1 MEKRLQAQDDAM
13 MALSPALFHLDAATL
28 GYAIGRLLRHTSL
41 GSACALR
48 NATVAF
54 LADAGIS
61 LEAMSE
67 QDRTVLFRSVGRGY
81 GTGPAPSSTR
91 KEVSHGAHDH

>member
-1 MEKRLQAQDDAM
+1 MTTTLP
-13 MALSPALFHLDAATL
+13 LPSLFHLDAATL

-41 GSACALR
+41 RSARALR

-67 QDRTVLFRSVGRGY
+67 PDRTVLFSSVGRGY
-81 GTGPAPSSTR
+81 GAGPVPPRSTR
-91 KEVSHGAHDH
+91 KETSDGADHH